1 MDLYLRVRKS
11 CISGFVGVGQRSEL
25 LVRIVVTV
33 ALKNRRL
40 IYIKIFIY
48 DINIHTHIDYYIH
61 EYLSIMTMRII

>member
-48 DINIHTHIDYYIH
+48 DIIIHTQVLFTH
-61 EYLSIMTMRII
+61 EYLGNMTIRII